1 MHDFDISYWIC
12 LTYLFCFNVFNC
24 KFCIDSVGPDIVG
37 FTGIR
42 DILSRYLSL
51 LNVRRVA
58 RTIWDGMKNWWAMF
72 IFCID
77 AVPNLGFKI
86 LVFWTLQNSGI
97 LNTFPLMAACSVN
110 IVIFVNNYRILFQCR
125 FIERLADINS
135 YIYYW

>member
-12 LTYLFCFNVFNC
+12 LTYLYCFNVFKC
-24 KFCIDSVGPDIVG
+24 KFFIDSVGPDIVG

-86 LVFWTLQNSGI
+86 LVFWTRFHLWRLALWI
-97 LNTFPLMAACSVN
+97 LSFLWIIIVYSFSV
-110 IVIFVNNYRILFQCR
+110 VSLRS
-125 FIERLADINS
+125 LADINS